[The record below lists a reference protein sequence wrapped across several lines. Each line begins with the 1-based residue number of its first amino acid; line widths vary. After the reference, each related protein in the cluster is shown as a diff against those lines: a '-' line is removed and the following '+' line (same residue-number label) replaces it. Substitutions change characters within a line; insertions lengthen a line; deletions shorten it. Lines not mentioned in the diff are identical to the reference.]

1 MQIQVL
7 TELINQQLADEIV
20 TTAMLQVFMDSVI
33 DDINAKLN
41 AKFPT
46 ITEWLTTNSDTSN
59 YTAIPDRYLRSV
71 VVPGAAFKYY
81 VMDEEGTYAA
91 PKYEQQYREAL
102 FIMLRDYSMQ
112 IPAEYRAEDPQGYIQ
127 IAGSDAGLIFPGN
140 VNYD

>member
-46 ITEWLTTNSDTSN
+46 ITVEIDKNGKRKWNWT
-59 YTAIPDRYLRSV
+59 
-71 VVPGAAFKYY
+71 
-81 VMDEEGTYAA
+81 
-91 PKYEQQYREAL
+91 PKAEQQVLKVVNEIYGSTDAHFLYKDPNSNTIVFTHGSFPETADTREFVKL
-102 FIMLRDYSMQ
+102 VS
-112 IPAEYRAEDPQGYIQ
+112 
-127 IAGSDAGLIFPGN
+127 SDGKRIDF
-140 VNYD
+140 

>member
-46 ITEWLTTNSDTSN
+46 ITEWLTTNSDTS
-59 YTAIPDRYLRSV
+59 TDSAIHGSYLREAV
-71 VVPGAAFKYY
+71 V
-81 VMDEEGTYAA
+81 
-91 PKYEQQYREAL
+91 
-102 FIMLRDYSMQ
+102 
-112 IPAEYRAEDPQGYIQ
+112 
-127 IAGSDAGLIFPGN
+127 
-140 VNYD
+140 